1 MRISDWSSA
10 VCSSDLSRRA
20 RLIRTPAAA
29 GGRRARGC
37 AKLPASKPN
46 EGDTAMAK
54 GPNARDKLR
63 AFTPKLI
70 ELTEGVLF
78 GDVWERPGLS
88 KRDRGLITVAAPV
101 SLARDAHP
109 RPPLARSESRTEGQE

>member
-10 VCSSDLSRRA
+10 VCSSDLTRRA

-63 AFTPKLI
+63 AFTQTQI
-70 ELTEGVLF
+70 ELTEGVSF
-78 GDVWERPGLS
+78 EYGRAS
-88 KRDRGLITVAAPV
+88 CR
-101 SLARDAHP
+101 
-109 RPPLARSESRTEGQE
+109 ESGCQYVEIYVVDE